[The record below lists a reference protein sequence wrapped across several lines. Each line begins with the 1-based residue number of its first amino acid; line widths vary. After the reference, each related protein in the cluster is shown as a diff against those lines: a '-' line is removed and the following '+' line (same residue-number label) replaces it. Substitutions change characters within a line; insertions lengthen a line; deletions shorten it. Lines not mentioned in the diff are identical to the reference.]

1 MTEAEEG
8 LRLEALLEHLRT
20 TRGFDFTGYKRPSVA
35 RRVTKRVQAL
45 NLQGFGD
52 YLDYLEVHP
61 EEFATL
67 FNTML
72 INVSSFFRD
81 APAWEFL
88 RADILPKLLA
98 AKAAAEPIRVWS
110 AGCAGGQEAYSLAIA
125 FAELLG
131 TEAFGQRVKIFAT
144 DVDEGALSQARQG
157 SYSLEDL
164 EPVPADLREKY
175 FERAVARYVF
185 RHELRRAIIFGRL
198 DLIADAPISRLD
210 MLACR
215 NALIYFNLETQRQI
229 LDRFHFALN
238 ETGFLFLGR
247 AEMLLMHANLF
258 TPVNLKHRIFVRTP
272 KVNLA
277 DHLALLA
284 HGGDAEA
291 EISTSQGVRLRA
303 LAIDAVSVGQVVVDA
318 SDTIVLANEL
328 ARARFGLSARDV
340 GRPLRDVELC
350 YRPVELRPL
359 IERALAERRPAGVGN
374 VERSGPNGQTGYYDV
389 LVTPLLEEGSQ
400 PLGVA
405 ITFTDVTRY
414 AQLREELERSHS
426 ELETAYEELQSAN
439 EELQTTNEELQS
451 TVEELETTNEEL
463 QSSNEEMETLNAELQ
478 STNEEMQTT
487 NDQLRTRSD
496 ELDRA
501 NTFLESIVA
510 SMEAGV
516 VVLDANLTV
525 EIWNRK
531 AEDLWGLRADEVRG
545 KPFLNLDIGLP
556 VEELK
561 TPLRECL
568 AKNGGPH
575 RLVLDG
581 RNRRGKAIR
590 CAVMCIPL
598 AGTNKRLQGA
608 ILLMEPE
615 D

>member
-1 MTEAEEG
+1 MEAEDG
-8 LRLEALLEHLRT
+8 RTLEALLEYLRMS
-20 TRGFDFTGYKRPSVA
+20 RGFDFTGYKRPSLA
-35 RRVTKRVQAL
+35 RRVTKRVQTL

-81 APAWEFL
+81 APAWECL
-88 RADILPKLLA
+88 RADMLPKLLA
-98 AKAAAEPIRVWS
+98 AKPAGPIRVWS

-131 TEAFGQRVKIFAT
+131 TEALCQRVKIFAT
-144 DVDEGALSQARQG
+144 DVDEDALSQARQA
-157 SYSLEDL
+157 SYGLEDL
-164 EPVPADLREKY
+164 EPVPAGLREKY
-175 FERAVARYVF
+175 FERAAARYVF
-185 RHELRRAIIFGRL
+185 RNELRRAIIFGRL

-210 MLACR
+210 LLACR
-215 NALIYFNLETQRQI
+215 NTLIYFNLETQRQV
-229 LDRFHFALN
+229 LDRFNFALN

-258 TPVNLKHRIFVRTP
+258 TPVNLRHRIFVRTP
-272 KVNLA
+272 KGALA
-277 DHLALLA
+277 EHPTFIAQADDH
-284 HGGDAEA
+284 EA
-291 EISTSQGVRLRA
+291 GTRMSHEVRLHA
-303 LAIDAVSVGQVVVDA
+303 LAIDAISVAQVVVDA
-318 SDTIVLANEL
+318 NDTIVLANEQV
-328 ARARFGLSARDV
+328 RARFGLSAREL

-359 IERALAERRPAGVGN
+359 LERALAERQPVGVAN
-374 VERSGPNGQTGYYDV
+374 VERSGPDGQTRYYDV
-389 LVTPLLEEGSQ
+389 LVTPLLDDGAR

-426 ELETAYEELQSAN
+426 ELETAYEELQSTN

-463 QSSNEEMETLNAELQ
+463 QSSNEEMETMNAELQ
-478 STNEEMQTT
+478 STNEEVQTT
-487 NDQLRTRSD
+487 NDQLRCRTD
-496 ELDRA
+496 ELNRA

-510 SMEAGV
+510 SMQAGV
-516 VVLDANLTV
+516 VVLDANLAV
-525 EIWNRK
+525 AVWNRQ

-545 KPFLNLDIGLP
+545 KPFLNLEIGLP

-561 TPLRECL
+561 TPLSECL
-568 AKNGGPH
+568 AGSSPE
-575 RLVLDG
+575 RVVLDG

-590 CAVMCIPL
+590 CAVVCVPL
-598 AGTNKRLQGA
+598 AGSDKLVRGA
-608 ILLMEPE
+608 ILMMEQG

>member
-1 MTEAEEG
+1 MEEEEG
-8 LRLEALLEHLRT
+8 RTLEALLEYLRIS
-20 TRGFDFTGYKRPSVA
+20 RGFDFTGYKRPSLA
-35 RRVTKRVQAL
+35 RRVTKRLQVL

-81 APAWEFL
+81 APAWECL

-98 AKAAAEPIRVWS
+98 AKTAGPIRVWS

-131 TEAFGQRVKIFAT
+131 TEAFCQRVKIFAT
-144 DVDEGALSQARQG
+144 DVDEDALSQARQG

-164 EPVPADLREKY
+164 EPVPAGLREKY
-175 FERAVARYVF
+175 FERAAARYVF
-185 RHELRRAIIFGRL
+185 RNELRRAIIFGRL

-210 MLACR
+210 LLACR
-215 NALIYFNLETQRQI
+215 NTLIYFNLETQRQI
-229 LDRFHFALN
+229 LERFHFALD

-258 TPVNLKHRIFVRTP
+258 TPVNLRQRIFVRTP
-272 KVNLA
+272 KVALA
-277 DHLALLA
+277 EHPTFLAQAGDH
-284 HGGDAEA
+284 EA
-291 EISTSQGVRLRA
+291 GTRMSHEVRLRA
-303 LAIDAVSVGQVVVDA
+303 LAIDAISMAQVVVDA
-318 SDTIVLANEL
+318 NGTIVLANEQ
-328 ARARFGLSARDV
+328 ARTGFGLSARDI

-350 YRPVELRPL
+350 YRPVELRAL
-359 IERALAERRPAGVGN
+359 LERALAERQPVGVAN
-374 VERSGPNGQTGYYDV
+374 VERSGPDGQTRYYDV
-389 LVTPLLEEGSQ
+389 LVTPLLDDGAR

-426 ELETAYEELQSAN
+426 ELETAYEELQSTN

-463 QSSNEEMETLNAELQ
+463 QSSNEEMETMNAELQ
-478 STNEEMQTT
+478 STNEEIQTT
-487 NDQLRTRSD
+487 NDQLRSRTD

-510 SMEAGV
+510 SMQAGL
-516 VVLDANLTV
+516 VVLDANLAV
-525 EIWNRK
+525 EVWNRK

-545 KPFLNLDIGLP
+545 KPFMNLEIGLP

-568 AKNGGPH
+568 AGNSPH

-590 CAVMCIPL
+590 CAVVCVPL
-598 AGTNKRLQGA
+598 AGTDKHVRGA
-608 ILLMEPE
+608 ILMMEQG

>member
-1 MTEAEEG
+1 MEAEDG
-8 LRLEALLEHLRT
+8 RTLETLLEYLRMS
-20 TRGFDFTGYKRPSVA
+20 RGFDFTGYKRPSLA

-81 APAWEFL
+81 APAWECL

-131 TEAFGQRVKIFAT
+131 TEAFCQRVKIFAT
-144 DVDEGALSQARQG
+144 DVDEGGLSQARQG

-175 FERAVARYVF
+175 FERAAARYVF
-185 RHELRRAIIFGRL
+185 SHELRRAIIFGRL

-210 MLACR
+210 LLACR
-215 NALIYFNLETQRQI
+215 NTLIYFNLETQRQV
-229 LDRFHFALN
+229 LDRFNFALN

-258 TPVNLKHRIFVRTP
+258 TPVNLRHRIFVRTP
-272 KVNLA
+272 KGALA
-277 DHLALLA
+277 DHPTFLAQA
-284 HGGDAEA
+284 DDHEA
-291 EISTSQGVRLRA
+291 GTRMSHEVRLRA
-303 LAIDAVSVGQVVVDA
+303 LAIDAISVAQVVVDA
-318 SDTIVLANEL
+318 NDTIVLANEQV
-328 ARARFGLSARDV
+328 RARFGLSAREL

-359 IERALAERRPAGVGN
+359 LERALAERQPVGVAN
-374 VERSGPNGQTGYYDV
+374 VERSGPDGQTRYYDV
-389 LVTPLLEEGSQ
+389 LVTPLLDDGAR

-426 ELETAYEELQSAN
+426 ELETAYEELQSTN

-463 QSSNEEMETLNAELQ
+463 QSSNEEMETMNAELQ
-478 STNEEMQTT
+478 STNEEVQTT
-487 NDQLRTRSD
+487 NDQLRGRTD
-496 ELDRA
+496 ELNRV
-501 NTFLESIVA
+501 NIFLESIVA
-510 SMEAGV
+510 SMQAGV
-516 VVLDANLTV
+516 VVLDANLAV
-525 EIWNRK
+525 EVWNRQ

-545 KPFLNLDIGLP
+545 KPFLNLEIGLP

-561 TPLRECL
+561 TPLSECL
-568 AKNGGPH
+568 AGSSPQ
-575 RLVLDG
+575 RVVLDG

-590 CAVMCIPL
+590 CAVVCVPL
-598 AGTNKRLQGA
+598 AGSDKLVRGA
-608 ILLMEPE
+608 ILMMEQG

>member
-1 MTEAEEG
+1 MEAEDG
-8 LRLEALLEHLRT
+8 RTLETLLEYLRMS
-20 TRGFDFTGYKRPSVA
+20 RGFDFTGYKRPSLA

-81 APAWEFL
+81 APAWECL

-98 AKAAAEPIRVWS
+98 AKTAGPIRVWS

-131 TEAFGQRVKIFAT
+131 TEAFCQRVKIFAT
-144 DVDEGALSQARQG
+144 DVDEDALSQARQG

-164 EPVPADLREKY
+164 EPLPAGLREKY
-175 FERAVARYVF
+175 FERAAARYVF
-185 RHELRRAIIFGRL
+185 LNGLRRAIIFGRL

-210 MLACR
+210 LLACR
-215 NALIYFNLETQRQI
+215 NTLIYFNLETQRQI
-229 LDRFHFALN
+229 LERFHFALD

-258 TPVNLKHRIFVRTP
+258 TPVNLRQRIFVRTP
-272 KVNLA
+272 KVALA
-277 DHLALLA
+277 EHPTFLAQADDH
-284 HGGDAEA
+284 EA
-291 EISTSQGVRLRA
+291 GTRMSHEVRLRA
-303 LAIDAVSVGQVVVDA
+303 LAIDAISVAQVVVDA
-318 SDTIVLANEL
+318 NDTIVLANEQV
-328 ARARFGLSARDV
+328 RARFGLSAREL

-359 IERALAERRPAGVGN
+359 LERALAERQPVGVAN
-374 VERSGPNGQTGYYDV
+374 VERSGPDGQTRYYDV
-389 LVTPLLEEGSQ
+389 LVTPLLDDGSQ

-405 ITFTDVTRY
+405 ITFTDTTRY

-426 ELETAYEELQSAN
+426 ELETAYEELQSTN

-463 QSSNEEMETLNAELQ
+463 QSSNEEMETMNAELQ
-478 STNEEMQTT
+478 STNEEIQTT
-487 NDQLRTRSD
+487 NDQLRSRTD

-510 SMEAGV
+510 SMQAGL
-516 VVLDANLTV
+516 VVLDANLAV
-525 EIWNRK
+525 EVWNRK

-545 KPFLNLDIGLP
+545 KPFMNLEIGLP

-568 AKNGGPH
+568 AGNSPH

-590 CAVMCIPL
+590 CAVVCVPL
-598 AGTNKRLQGA
+598 AGSDKLVRGA
-608 ILLMEPE
+608 ILMMEQG

>member
-1 MTEAEEG
+1 MEAEDG
-8 LRLEALLEHLRT
+8 RTLEALLEYLRMS
-20 TRGFDFTGYKRPSVA
+20 RGFDFTGYKRPSLA

-81 APAWEFL
+81 APAWECL

-98 AKAAAEPIRVWS
+98 AKTAGPIRVWS

-131 TEAFGQRVKIFAT
+131 AEAFCQRVKIFAT
-144 DVDEGALSQARQG
+144 DVDEDALSQARQG

-164 EPVPADLREKY
+164 EPVPAGLREKY
-175 FERAVARYVF
+175 FERAAARYVF
-185 RHELRRAIIFGRL
+185 RNELRRAIIFGRL

-210 MLACR
+210 LLACR
-215 NALIYFNLETQRQI
+215 NTLIYFNLETQRQV
-229 LDRFHFALN
+229 LDRFNFALN

-258 TPVNLKHRIFVRTP
+258 TPVNLRHRIFVRTP
-272 KVNLA
+272 KGALA
-277 DHLALLA
+277 DHPTFLAQA
-284 HGGDAEA
+284 DDHEA
-291 EISTSQGVRLRA
+291 GTRMSHEVRLRA
-303 LAIDAVSVGQVVVDA
+303 LAIDAISVAQVVVDA
-318 SDTIVLANEL
+318 NDTIVLANEQV
-328 ARARFGLSARDV
+328 RARFGLSAREL

-359 IERALAERRPAGVGN
+359 LERALAERQPVGVAN
-374 VERSGPNGQTGYYDV
+374 VERSGPDGQTRYYDV
-389 LVTPLLEEGSQ
+389 LVTPLLDDGAR

-426 ELETAYEELQSAN
+426 ELETAYEELQSTN

-463 QSSNEEMETLNAELQ
+463 QSSNEEMETMNAELQ

-487 NDQLRTRSD
+487 NDQLRGRTD
-496 ELDRA
+496 EVNRA
-501 NTFLESIVA
+501 NVFLESIVA
-510 SMEAGV
+510 SMQSGV
-516 VVLDANLTV
+516 VVLDANLAV
-525 EIWNRK
+525 QIWNRK

-545 KPFLNLDIGLP
+545 QNFLNLDIGLP
-556 VEELK
+556 VEQLR
-561 TPLRECL
+561 TPLRECV
-568 AKNGGPH
+568 AGNSGPH
-575 RLVLDG
+575 ELRLEA
-581 RNRRGKAIR
+581 RNRRGKAFR
-590 CAVMCIPL
+590 CPVVCFPL
-598 AGTNKRLQGA
+598 AAPDNQPHGV
-608 ILLMEPE
+608 ILLMEE
-615 D
+615 GG

>member
-1 MTEAEEG
+1 MEAEDG
-8 LRLEALLEHLRT
+8 RTLEALLEYLRMS
-20 TRGFDFTGYKRPSVA
+20 RGFDFTGYKRPSLA

-81 APAWEFL
+81 APAWECL

-98 AKAAAEPIRVWS
+98 AKPAGPIRVWS

-131 TEAFGQRVKIFAT
+131 AEAFCQRVKIFAT
-144 DVDEGALSQARQG
+144 DVDEDALSQARQG

-164 EPVPADLREKY
+164 EPVPAALREKY
-175 FERAVARYVF
+175 FERAAPRYVF
-185 RHELRRAIIFGRL
+185 RNELRRAIIFGRL

-210 MLACR
+210 LLACR
-215 NALIYFNLETQRQI
+215 NTLIYFNLETQRQV
-229 LDRFHFALN
+229 LDRFNFALN

-258 TPVNLKHRIFVRTP
+258 TPVNLRHRIFVRTP
-272 KVNLA
+272 KGALA
-277 DHLALLA
+277 DHPTFLAQA
-284 HGGDAEA
+284 DDHEA
-291 EISTSQGVRLRA
+291 GTRMSHEVRLRA
-303 LAIDAVSVGQVVVDA
+303 LAIDAISVAQVVVDA
-318 SDTIVLANEL
+318 NDTIVLANEQV
-328 ARARFGLSARDV
+328 RARFGLSARDL

-359 IERALAERRPAGVGN
+359 LERALAERQPVGVAN
-374 VERSGPNGQTGYYDV
+374 VERSGPDGQTRYYDV
-389 LVTPLLEEGSQ
+389 LVTPLLDDGAR

-426 ELETAYEELQSAN
+426 ELETAYEELQSTN

-463 QSSNEEMETLNAELQ
+463 QSSNEEMETMNAELQ
-478 STNEEMQTT
+478 STNEEVQTT
-487 NDQLRTRSD
+487 NDQLRGRTD
-496 ELDRA
+496 ELNRA

-510 SMEAGV
+510 SMQVGV
-516 VVLDANLTV
+516 VVLDANLAV
-525 EIWNRK
+525 EVWNRQ

-545 KPFLNLDIGLP
+545 KPFLNLEIGLP

-561 TPLRECL
+561 TPLSECL
-568 AKNGGPH
+568 AGSSPQ
-575 RLVLDG
+575 RVVLDG

-590 CAVMCIPL
+590 CAVVCVPL
-598 AGTNKRLQGA
+598 AGSDKLVRGA
-608 ILLMEPE
+608 ILMMEQG

>member
-1 MTEAEEG
+1 MEEEEG
-8 LRLEALLEHLRT
+8 RTLEALLEYLRIS
-20 TRGFDFTGYKRPSVA
+20 RGFDFTGYKRPSLA
-35 RRVTKRVQAL
+35 RRVTKRLQVL

-81 APAWEFL
+81 APAWECL

-98 AKAAAEPIRVWS
+98 AKTAGPIRVWS

-131 TEAFGQRVKIFAT
+131 TEAFCQRVKIFAT
-144 DVDEGALSQARQG
+144 DVDEDALSQARQG

-164 EPVPADLREKY
+164 EPLPAGLREKY
-175 FERAVARYVF
+175 FERAAARYVF
-185 RHELRRAIIFGRL
+185 LNGLRRAIIFGRL

-210 MLACR
+210 LLACR
-215 NALIYFNLETQRQI
+215 NTLIYFNLETQRQI
-229 LDRFHFALN
+229 LERFHFALD

-258 TPVNLKHRIFVRTP
+258 TPVNLRQRIFVRTP
-272 KVNLA
+272 KVALA
-277 DHLALLA
+277 EHPTFLAQAGDH
-284 HGGDAEA
+284 EA
-291 EISTSQGVRLRA
+291 GTRMSHEVRLRA
-303 LAIDAVSVGQVVVDA
+303 LAIDAISMAQVVVDA
-318 SDTIVLANEL
+318 NGTIVLANEQ
-328 ARARFGLSARDV
+328 ARTGFGLSARDI

-350 YRPVELRPL
+350 YRPVELRAL
-359 IERALAERRPAGVGN
+359 LERALAERQPVGVAN
-374 VERSGPNGQTGYYDV
+374 VERSGPDGQTRYYDV
-389 LVTPLLEEGSQ
+389 LVTPLLDDGSQ

-405 ITFTDVTRY
+405 ITFTDTTRY

-426 ELETAYEELQSAN
+426 ELETAYEELQSTN

-463 QSSNEEMETLNAELQ
+463 QSSNEEMETMNAELQ
-478 STNEEMQTT
+478 STNEEIQTT
-487 NDQLRTRSD
+487 NDQLRSRTD

-510 SMEAGV
+510 SMQAGL
-516 VVLDANLTV
+516 VVLDANLAV
-525 EIWNRK
+525 EVWNRK

-545 KPFLNLDIGLP
+545 KPFMNLEIGLP

-561 TPLRECL
+561 TPLSECL
-568 AKNGGPH
+568 AGSSPQ
-575 RLVLDG
+575 RVVLDG

-590 CAVMCIPL
+590 CAVVCVPL
-598 AGTNKRLQGA
+598 AGTDKRVRGA
-608 ILLMEPE
+608 ILMMEQG

>member
-1 MTEAEEG
+1 MEEEEG
-8 LRLEALLEHLRT
+8 RTLEALLEYLRIS
-20 TRGFDFTGYKRPSVA
+20 RGFDFTGYKRPSLA
-35 RRVTKRVQAL
+35 RRVTKRLQVL

-81 APAWEFL
+81 APAWECL

-98 AKAAAEPIRVWS
+98 AKTAGPIRVWS

-131 TEAFGQRVKIFAT
+131 TEAFCQRVKIFAT
-144 DVDEGALSQARQG
+144 DVDEDALSQARQG

-164 EPVPADLREKY
+164 EPLPAGLREKY
-175 FERAVARYVF
+175 FERAAARYVF
-185 RHELRRAIIFGRL
+185 LNGLRRAIIFGRL

-210 MLACR
+210 LLACR
-215 NALIYFNLETQRQI
+215 NTLIYFNLETQRQV
-229 LDRFHFALN
+229 LDRFNFALN

-258 TPVNLKHRIFVRTP
+258 TPVNLRHRIFVRTP
-272 KVNLA
+272 KGALA
-277 DHLALLA
+277 DHPTFLAQA
-284 HGGDAEA
+284 DDHEA
-291 EISTSQGVRLRA
+291 GTRMSHEVRLRA
-303 LAIDAVSVGQVVVDA
+303 LAIDAISVAQVVVDA
-318 SDTIVLANEL
+318 NDTIVLANEQV
-328 ARARFGLSARDV
+328 RARFGLSAREL

-359 IERALAERRPAGVGN
+359 LERALAERQPVGVAN
-374 VERSGPNGQTGYYDV
+374 VERSGPDGQTRYYDV
-389 LVTPLLEEGSQ
+389 LVTPLLDDGAR

-426 ELETAYEELQSAN
+426 ELETAYEELQSTN

-463 QSSNEEMETLNAELQ
+463 QSSNEEMETMNAELQ
-478 STNEEMQTT
+478 STNEEIQTT
-487 NDQLRTRSD
+487 NDQLRSRTD

-510 SMEAGV
+510 SMQAGL
-516 VVLDANLTV
+516 VVLDANLAV
-525 EIWNRK
+525 EVWNRK

-545 KPFLNLDIGLP
+545 KPFMNLEIGLP

-568 AKNGGPH
+568 AGNSPH

-590 CAVMCIPL
+590 CAVVCVPL
-598 AGTNKRLQGA
+598 AGTDKHVRGA
-608 ILLMEPE
+608 ILMMEQG

>member
-1 MTEAEEG
+1 M
-8 LRLEALLEHLRT
+8 LEVLLEHLRT

-110 AGCAGGQEAYSLAIA
+110 AACAGGQEAYSLAIA

-131 TEAFGQRVKIFAT
+131 TEAFCQRVKIFAT

-175 FERAVARYVF
+175 FERAAARYVF
-185 RHELRRAIIFGRL
+185 RNELRRAIIFGRL

-210 MLACR
+210 LLACR
-215 NALIYFNLETQRQI
+215 NTLIYFNLETQRQV
-229 LDRFHFALN
+229 LDRFNFALN

-258 TPVNLKHRIFVRTP
+258 TPVNLRHRIFVRTP
-272 KVNLA
+272 KGALA
-277 DHLALLA
+277 DHPTFLAQA
-284 HGGDAEA
+284 DDHEA
-291 EISTSQGVRLRA
+291 GTRMSHEVRLRA
-303 LAIDAVSVGQVVVDA
+303 LAIDAISVAQVVVDA
-318 SDTIVLANEL
+318 NDTIVLANEQV
-328 ARARFGLSARDV
+328 RARFGLSAREL

-359 IERALAERRPAGVGN
+359 LERALAERQPVGVAN
-374 VERSGPNGQTGYYDV
+374 VERSGPDGQTRYYDV
-389 LVTPLLEEGSQ
+389 LVTPLLDDGAR

-426 ELETAYEELQSAN
+426 ELETAYEELQSTN

-463 QSSNEEMETLNAELQ
+463 QSSNEEMETMNAELQ
-478 STNEEMQTT
+478 STNEEVQTT
-487 NDQLRTRSD
+487 NDQLRGRTD
-496 ELDRA
+496 ELNRV
-501 NTFLESIVA
+501 NIFLESIVA
-510 SMEAGV
+510 SMQAGV
-516 VVLDANLTV
+516 VVLDANLAV
-525 EIWNRK
+525 EVWNRQ

-545 KPFLNLDIGLP
+545 KPFLNLEIGLP

-561 TPLRECL
+561 TPLSECL
-568 AKNGGPH
+568 AGSSPQ
-575 RLVLDG
+575 RVVLDG

-590 CAVMCIPL
+590 CAVVCVPL
-598 AGTNKRLQGA
+598 AGSDKLVRGA
-608 ILLMEPE
+608 ILMMEQG

>member
-1 MTEAEEG
+1 MEEEEG
-8 LRLEALLEHLRT
+8 RTLEALLEYLRIS
-20 TRGFDFTGYKRPSVA
+20 RGFDFTGYKRPSLA
-35 RRVTKRVQAL
+35 RRVTKRLQVL

-81 APAWEFL
+81 APAWECL

-98 AKAAAEPIRVWS
+98 AKTAGPIRVWS

-131 TEAFGQRVKIFAT
+131 TEAFCQRVKIFAT
-144 DVDEGALSQARQG
+144 DVDEDALSQARQG

-164 EPVPADLREKY
+164 EPLPAGLREKY
-175 FERAVARYVF
+175 FERAAARYVF
-185 RHELRRAIIFGRL
+185 LNGLRRAIIFGRL

-210 MLACR
+210 LLACR
-215 NALIYFNLETQRQI
+215 NTLIYFNLETQRQI
-229 LDRFHFALN
+229 LERFHFALD

-258 TPVNLKHRIFVRTP
+258 TPVNLRHRIFVRTP
-272 KVNLA
+272 KVALA
-277 DHLALLA
+277 EHPTFLAQAGDH
-284 HGGDAEA
+284 EA
-291 EISTSQGVRLRA
+291 GTRMSHEVRLRA
-303 LAIDAVSVGQVVVDA
+303 LAIDAISVAQVVVDA
-318 SDTIVLANEL
+318 NGTIVLANEQ
-328 ARARFGLSARDV
+328 ARTGFGLSARDI

-350 YRPVELRPL
+350 YRPVELRAL
-359 IERALAERRPAGVGN
+359 LERALAERQPVGVTN
-374 VERSGPNGQTGYYDV
+374 VERSGPDGQTRYYDV
-389 LVTPLLEEGSQ
+389 LVTPLLDDGSQ

-405 ITFTDVTRY
+405 ITFTDATRY

-426 ELETAYEELQSAN
+426 ELETAYEELQSTN

-463 QSSNEEMETLNAELQ
+463 QSSNEEMETMNAELQ
-478 STNEEMQTT
+478 STNEEVQTT
-487 NDQLRTRSD
+487 NDQLRGRTD
-496 ELDRA
+496 ELNRV
-501 NTFLESIVA
+501 NIFLESIVA
-510 SMEAGV
+510 SMQAGV
-516 VVLDANLTV
+516 VVLDANLAV
-525 EIWNRK
+525 EVWNRQ

-545 KPFLNLDIGLP
+545 KPFLNLEIGLP

-561 TPLRECL
+561 TPLSECL
-568 AKNGGPH
+568 AGSSPQ
-575 RLVLDG
+575 RVVLDG

-590 CAVMCIPL
+590 CAVVCVPL
-598 AGTNKRLQGA
+598 AGSDKLVRGA
-608 ILLMEPE
+608 ILMMEQG

>member
-1 MTEAEEG
+1 MEAEEG
-8 LRLEALLEHLRT
+8 RMLEALLEHLRN
-20 TRGFDFTGYKRPSVA
+20 TRGFDFTGYKRPSLA

-110 AGCAGGQEAYSLAIA
+110 AACAGGQEAYSLAIA

-131 TEAFGQRVKIFAT
+131 TEAFCQRVKIFAT
-144 DVDEGALSQARQG
+144 DVDEGALSQGRQG

-175 FERAVARYVF
+175 FERAAARYVF
-185 RHELRRAIIFGRL
+185 LNGLRRAIIFGRL

-210 MLACR
+210 LLACR
-215 NALIYFNLETQRQI
+215 NTLIYFNLETQRQI
-229 LDRFHFALN
+229 LERFHFALD

-258 TPVNLKHRIFVRTP
+258 TPVNLRHRIFVRTP
-272 KVNLA
+272 KGALA
-277 DHLALLA
+277 DHPTFLAQA
-284 HGGDAEA
+284 DDHEA
-291 EISTSQGVRLRA
+291 GTRMSHEVRLRA
-303 LAIDAVSVGQVVVDA
+303 LAIDAISVAQVVVDA
-318 SDTIVLANEL
+318 NDTIVLANEQV
-328 ARARFGLSARDV
+328 RARFGLSAREL

-359 IERALAERRPAGVGN
+359 LERALAERQPVGVAN
-374 VERSGPNGQTGYYDV
+374 VERSGPDGQTRYYDV
-389 LVTPLLEEGSQ
+389 LVTPLLDDGSQ

-426 ELETAYEELQSAN
+426 ELETAYEELQSTN

-463 QSSNEEMETLNAELQ
+463 QSSNEEMETMNAELQ
-478 STNEEMQTT
+478 STNEEVQTT
-487 NDQLRTRSD
+487 NDQLRGRTD
-496 ELDRA
+496 ELNRV
-501 NTFLESIVA
+501 NIFLESIVA
-510 SMEAGV
+510 SMQAGV
-516 VVLDANLTV
+516 VVLDANLAV
-525 EIWNRK
+525 EVWNRQ

-545 KPFLNLDIGLP
+545 KPFLNLEIGLP

-561 TPLRECL
+561 TPLSECL
-568 AKNGGPH
+568 AGSSPQ
-575 RLVLDG
+575 RVVLDG

-590 CAVMCIPL
+590 CAVVCVPL
-598 AGTNKRLQGA
+598 AGSDKLVRGA
-608 ILLMEPE
+608 ILMMEQG

>member
-1 MTEAEEG
+1 MEEEEG
-8 LRLEALLEHLRT
+8 RTLEALLEYLRIS
-20 TRGFDFTGYKRPSVA
+20 RGFDFTGYKRPSLA
-35 RRVTKRVQAL
+35 RRVTKRLQVL

-81 APAWEFL
+81 APAWECL

-98 AKAAAEPIRVWS
+98 AKTAGPIRVWS

-131 TEAFGQRVKIFAT
+131 TEAFCQRVKIFAT
-144 DVDEGALSQARQG
+144 DVDEDALSQARQG

-164 EPVPADLREKY
+164 EPLPAGLREKY
-175 FERAVARYVF
+175 FERAAARYVF
-185 RHELRRAIIFGRL
+185 LNGLRRAIIFGRL

-210 MLACR
+210 LLACR
-215 NALIYFNLETQRQI
+215 NTLIYFNLETQRQI
-229 LDRFHFALN
+229 LERFHFALD

-258 TPVNLKHRIFVRTP
+258 TPVNLRQRIFVRTP
-272 KVNLA
+272 KVALA
-277 DHLALLA
+277 EHPTFLAQAGDH
-284 HGGDAEA
+284 EA
-291 EISTSQGVRLRA
+291 GTRMSHEVRLRA
-303 LAIDAVSVGQVVVDA
+303 LAIDAVSMAQVVVDA
-318 SDTIVLANEL
+318 NGTIVLANEQ
-328 ARARFGLSARDV
+328 ARTGFGLSARDI

-350 YRPVELRPL
+350 YRPVELRAL
-359 IERALAERRPAGVGN
+359 LERALAERQPVGVAN
-374 VERSGPNGQTGYYDV
+374 VERSGPDGQTRYYDV
-389 LVTPLLEEGSQ
+389 LVTPLLDDGSQ

-405 ITFTDVTRY
+405 ITFTDTTRY

-426 ELETAYEELQSAN
+426 ELE
-439 EELQTTNEELQS
+439 TTNEELQS

-463 QSSNEEMETLNAELQ
+463 QSSNEEMETMNAELQ
-478 STNEEMQTT
+478 STNEEIQTT
-487 NDQLRTRSD
+487 NDQLRSRTD

-510 SMEAGV
+510 SMQAGL
-516 VVLDANLTV
+516 VVLDANLAV
-525 EIWNRK
+525 EVWNRK

-545 KPFLNLDIGLP
+545 KPFMNLEIGLP

-568 AKNGGPH
+568 AGNSPH

-590 CAVMCIPL
+590 CAVVCVPL
-598 AGTNKRLQGA
+598 AGTDKHVRGA
-608 ILLMEPE
+608 ILMMEQG

>member
-1 MTEAEEG
+1 MEAEDG
-8 LRLEALLEHLRT
+8 RTLETLLEYLRMS
-20 TRGFDFTGYKRPSVA
+20 RGFDFTGYKRPSLA

-81 APAWEFL
+81 APAWECL
-88 RADILPKLLA
+88 RADMLPKLLA
-98 AKAAAEPIRVWS
+98 ANPAGPIRVWS

-131 TEAFGQRVKIFAT
+131 AEAFCQRVKIFAT
-144 DVDEGALSQARQG
+144 DVDEDALSQARQG

-164 EPVPADLREKY
+164 EPVPAGLREKY
-175 FERAVARYVF
+175 FERAAARYVF
-185 RHELRRAIIFGRL
+185 RNELRRAIIFGRL

-210 MLACR
+210 LLACR
-215 NALIYFNLETQRQI
+215 NTLIYFNLETQRQI
-229 LDRFHFALN
+229 LERFHFALD

-258 TPVNLKHRIFVRTP
+258 TPVNLRHRIFVRTP
-272 KVNLA
+272 KGALA
-277 DHLALLA
+277 DHPTFLAQA
-284 HGGDAEA
+284 DDHEA
-291 EISTSQGVRLRA
+291 GTRMSHEVRLRA
-303 LAIDAVSVGQVVVDA
+303 LAIDAISMAQVVVDA
-318 SDTIVLANEL
+318 NGTIVLANEQ
-328 ARARFGLSARDV
+328 ARTGFGLSARDI

-359 IERALAERRPAGVGN
+359 LERALAERQPVGVAN
-374 VERSGPNGQTGYYDV
+374 VERSGPDGQTRYYDV
-389 LVTPLLEEGSQ
+389 LVTPLLDDGAR

-414 AQLREELERSHS
+414 AQLREEVERSHS
-426 ELETAYEELQSAN
+426 ELETAYEELQSTN

-463 QSSNEEMETLNAELQ
+463 QSSNEEMETMNAELQ
-478 STNEEMQTT
+478 STNEEVQTT
-487 NDQLRTRSD
+487 NDQLRGRTD
-496 ELDRA
+496 ELNRA

-510 SMEAGV
+510 SMDAGV
-516 VVLDANLTV
+516 VVLDANLAV

-568 AKNGGPH
+568 AGISGLH

-590 CAVMCIPL
+590 CAVVCVPL
-598 AGTNKRLQGA
+598 AGSDKLVRGA
-608 ILLMEPE
+608 ILMMEQG

>member
-1 MTEAEEG
+1 M
-8 LRLEALLEHLRT
+8 LEALLEHLRT

-131 TEAFGQRVKIFAT
+131 TEAFCQRVKIFAT
-144 DVDEGALSQARQG
+144 DVDEGGLSQARQG

-175 FERAVARYVF
+175 FERAAARYVF
-185 RHELRRAIIFGRL
+185 SHELRRTIIFGRL

-210 MLACR
+210 LLACR
-215 NALIYFNLETQRQI
+215 NALIYFNLEAQRQI

-238 ETGFLFLGR
+238 EAGFLFLGR

-272 KVNLA
+272 KLSLA
-277 DHLALLA
+277 DHLTLPAR
-284 HGGDAEA
+284 GGDREA
-291 EISTSQGVRLRA
+291 ETSTSQGVRLRA
-303 LAIDAVSVGQVVVDA
+303 LAIDAVPVGQVVVDA
-318 SDTIVLANEL
+318 NDTIVLANEL
-328 ARARFGLSARDV
+328 VRARFGLSARDA

-359 IERALAERRPAGVGN
+359 IERALAERRPTGVAN
-374 VERSGPNGQTGYYDV
+374 VERAGPDAQTRYYDV
-389 LVTPLLEEGSQ
+389 LVTPLLEEDSQ

-414 AQLREELERSHS
+414 AQLRAELERSHA

-463 QSSNEEMETLNAELQ
+463 QSSNEEMETMNAELQ
-478 STNEEMQTT
+478 STNEEMHTT
-487 NDQLRTRSD
+487 NDQLRGRTD
-496 ELDRA
+496 ELYRA

-510 SMEAGV
+510 SMDAGV
-516 VVLDANLTV
+516 VVLDANLAV

-568 AKNGGPH
+568 AGNSGLH

-590 CAVMCIPL
+590 CAVMCVPL
-598 AGTNKRLQGA
+598 AGTDKRVQGA
-608 ILLMEPE
+608 ILMMEPG

>member
-1 MTEAEEG
+1 MEAEDG
-8 LRLEALLEHLRT
+8 RTLEALLEYLRMS
-20 TRGFDFTGYKRPSVA
+20 RGFDFTGYKRPSLA

-81 APAWEFL
+81 APAWECL

-98 AKAAAEPIRVWS
+98 AKTAGPIRVWS

-131 TEAFGQRVKIFAT
+131 AEAFCQRVKIFAT
-144 DVDEGALSQARQG
+144 DVDEDALSQARQG

-164 EPVPADLREKY
+164 EPVPAGLREKY
-175 FERAVARYVF
+175 FERAAARYVF
-185 RHELRRAIIFGRL
+185 RNELRRAIIFGRL

-210 MLACR
+210 LLACR
-215 NALIYFNLETQRQI
+215 NTLIYFNLETQRQV
-229 LDRFHFALN
+229 LDRFNFALN

-272 KVNLA
+272 KLNLA
-277 DHLALLA
+277 EHLALLA
-284 HGGDAEA
+284 PGGEAEA
-291 EISTSQGVRLRA
+291 DTGTSQGVRLLARA
-303 LAIDAVSVGQVVVDA
+303 MDAVSVGQVVVDA
-318 SDTIVLANEL
+318 NDTIVLGNEL
-328 ARARFGLSARDV
+328 VRARFGLSATDV

-359 IERALAERRPAGVGN
+359 IERALAERRPAGVAN
-374 VERSGPNGQTGYYDV
+374 VERAGPDGQTRYYDV

-414 AQLREELERSHS
+414 AQLRTELERSHA

-463 QSSNEEMETLNAELQ
+463 QSSNEEMETMNAELQ

-487 NDQLRTRSD
+487 NDQLRARTD
-496 ELDRA
+496 ELNRA

-516 VVLDANLTV
+516 VVLDANLAV

-545 KPFLNLDIGLP
+545 KPFLNLEIGLP

-561 TPLRECL
+561 TPLSECL
-568 AKNGGPH
+568 AGSSPQ
-575 RLVLDG
+575 RMVLDG

-590 CAVMCIPL
+590 CAVVCVPL
-598 AGTNKRLQGA
+598 AGSDKLVRGA
-608 ILLMEPE
+608 ILMMEQG